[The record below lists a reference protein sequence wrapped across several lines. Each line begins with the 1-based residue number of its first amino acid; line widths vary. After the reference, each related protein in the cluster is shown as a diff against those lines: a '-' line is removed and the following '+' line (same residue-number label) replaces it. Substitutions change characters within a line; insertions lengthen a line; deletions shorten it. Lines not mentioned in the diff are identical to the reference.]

1 MSNIELPRD
10 AEGREIPLDTNTLY
24 DADGDKREVQ
34 AFEFSVIHGTWKVQF
49 VGNLLFLHTSSM
61 HLTEPDS
68 WTKLEEDLGRCIKGG
83 SSCFYYSEDGNCR
96 NCILYDEVLDSC
108 ISKVYKDIKKRI
120 RNLNGENHDC

>member
-49 VGNLLFLHTSSM
+49 VGNLLFLSTSSM

-68 WTKLEEDLGRCIKGG
+68 WAKLEEDLAKCVYAEKA
-83 SSCFYYSEDGNCR
+83 CLYYSKDGTCQDCELMGEDGPCTLKMFSN
-96 NCILYDEVLDSC
+96 ILE
-108 ISKVYKDIKKRI
+108 RI